1 MTSMTPAQRVE
12 AYIKLRD
19 FKQKAEEDFKK
30 SIERVNTAMQQ
41 LEVELLQDLQQTG
54 ADSLACGAGTVYRRR
69 ELSASVEDRA
79 KFIEFVNNEGG
90 WDALDVRANKT
101 FVKERIE
108 AGEPVPG
115 VKISQIDK
123 VGVRRS

>member
-1 MTSMTPAQRVE
+1 MTPAQRVE

-30 SIERVNTAMQQ
+30 SLTRVNEAMQR
-41 LEVELLQDLQQTG
+41 LENELLGDLNTNG
-54 ADSLACGAGTVYRRR
+54 ADSLACPAGTVYRRR
-69 ELSASVEDRA
+69 ELSASVEDRN
-79 KFIEFVNNEGG
+79 KFIEFVNGEGG

-101 FVKERIE
+101 YVKERIE

-115 VKISQIDK
+115 VKVSQIDK
-123 VGVRRS
+123 VGIRRS

>member
-1 MTSMTPAQRVE
+1 MTPAQRVE

-19 FKQKAEEDFKK
+19 FKQKADEEFKK
-30 SIERVNTAMQQ
+30 SLTRCNEAMQR
-41 LEVELLQDLQQTG
+41 LENELLQDLQTVG
-54 ADSLACGAGTVYRRR
+54 ADSIACTAGTVYRRR

-79 KFIEFVNNEGG
+79 KFLEFVSGEGG
-90 WDALDVRANKT
+90 WDALDVKANKT